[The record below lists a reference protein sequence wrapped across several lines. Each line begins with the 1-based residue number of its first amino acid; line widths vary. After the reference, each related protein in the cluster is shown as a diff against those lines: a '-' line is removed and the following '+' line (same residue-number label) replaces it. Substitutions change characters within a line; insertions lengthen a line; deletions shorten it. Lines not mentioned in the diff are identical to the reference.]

1 MKIPPVGDGGE
12 PVSQKNIFHETLF
25 GGIALSDQFRVGP
38 VDFLVLLV
46 KGAGILAV
54 QIPDLPVVAGDS
66 QIFEEAPC
74 QVKNLSVLHDG
85 KWAAVGQIVCDRKT
99 EGTKAVKQGVAVGG
113 REKLGTERAQ
123 NHRKAICQ
131 GKDKMDA
138 QRVGEMDD
146 LAGV

>member
-54 QIPDLPVVAGDS
+54 RISQSSQAIPRFLRRHLV
-66 QIFEEAPC
+66 
-74 QVKNLSVLHDG
+74 
-85 KWAAVGQIVCDRKT
+85 R
-99 EGTKAVKQGVAVGG
+99 
-113 REKLGTERAQ
+113 
-123 NHRKAICQ
+123 
-131 GKDKMDA
+131 
-138 QRVGEMDD
+138 
-146 LAGV
+146 